1 MAKEVV
7 KNGAVYID
15 GYDLTTDHTD
25 ITLALVQ
32 NAIEANC
39 MQADDA
45 GTAKFMQTWLAG
57 QKSFSLAHSGY
68 SEAGT
73 GKIGTV
79 VADRWG
85 TAGTIFTVC
94 GAGSAIGNVAYSGY
108 CTGYQHQEIEGQVGG
123 MAGYA
128 AAGFS
133 QGTPCFRGTILGT
146 GLKSTTGNGTA
157 YNLGAITAGT
167 NALYAALHVTAIT
180 GSDFDLTVDIYSDS
194 DANFSSPTKRA
205 SFSAITAIT
214 SEIISLATAVTDAYW
229 RATWTIS
236 SEDTITIAL
245 NVGIINV

>member
-1 MAKEVV
+1 MATEVV
-7 KNGAVYID
+7 KDGAVYID

-39 MQADDA
+39 MLADDA

-108 CTGYQHQEIEGQVGG
+108 CTEYQHQEIEGSVGG

-146 GLKSTTGNGTA
+146 GLKTTTGNGEA
-157 YNLGAITAGT
+157 YELGAITAGT
-167 NALYAALHVTAIT
+167 NALYAALHITGIT
-180 GSDFDLTVDIYSDS
+180 GSDFALDVDIYSDA
-194 DANFSSPTKRA
+194 DADFNTPALRA
-205 SFSAITAIT
+205 SFTAFTAVT
-214 SEIISLATAVTDAYW
+214 SEIVSLATAVTDTFW
-229 RATWTIS
+229 RATWTVNS
-236 SEDTITIAL
+236 TNTFTMAL
-245 NVGIINV
+245 NAGIITV